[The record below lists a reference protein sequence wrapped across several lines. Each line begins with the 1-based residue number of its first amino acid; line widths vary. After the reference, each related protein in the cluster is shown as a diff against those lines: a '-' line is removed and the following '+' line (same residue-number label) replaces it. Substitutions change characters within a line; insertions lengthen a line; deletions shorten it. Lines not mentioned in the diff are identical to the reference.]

1 MSIQVALYHKTNY
14 IYDRKI
20 QLGSQIVRLRPAPHC
35 RTPILSYSQ
44 TIKPEN
50 HFINWQQD
58 TFSNYLARL
67 NFTEKT
73 DKFSIVVDLVAE
85 MIIINPFDFFLEP
98 YAEKYP
104 FTYQPELAKDL
115 KPFLEAEPPGAKLK
129 EYLASIDRREM
140 NTNDFLVKLNQGLEK
155 TIKYNIRMEPNVQ
168 TTEDTLTKL
177 SGSCRDSAW
186 LLVQILRNMGL
197 AARFV
202 SGYLI
207 QLAPDVK
214 SLEGPSG
221 PENDFTDLHAWTEVY
236 LPGAG
241 WIGLDATSGLL
252 AGEGHIPLACTPD
265 PRSAAPITGLLEKC
279 EVEFNH
285 TMRVT
290 RIHEDP
296 RSTKPYPHEI
306 WTEIE
311 ALGYRVDEEIKQ
323 ENITLTMGGEPTFIS
338 IKDME
343 GAEWNTAAVGPT
355 KKIMSVD
362 LLKRL
367 RAKWAPGSLLHFGQ
381 GKWYPGESLP
391 RWALSCFWRKD
402 GVPVW
407 RDDNLLA
414 DEQKNY
420 GFGPEHALKFMTTMT
435 QNLGVNSEYIMPAYE
450 DIFHWLWKE
459 QRLPINVKPTDSKL
473 KNAEDRSRMALVFE
487 KGVGEVTGYVLPL
500 QKGSWKS
507 GPWYLRSQNL
517 FLIPGDS
524 PMGLRL
530 PLDSLP
536 WVMEKDYPHVVEQDP
551 MGKKEPLPDP
561 LTSEAE
567 KEKIRALAGKQ
578 KLKPHKELKSQSY
591 LEGLP
596 EEDVREDVMQ
606 QPKPFPES
614 ELVAAPKPLPPA
626 VGDSAAWVIRT
637 ALCIQPRE
645 GRLYIFMPPMEK
657 ASDYFELV
665 AEIENTASITSMP
678 VIIEG
683 YTPPFDH
690 RITRFSITPDPGVM
704 EVNIH
709 PSNSWQEMVKT
720 TTELYEEARFAGLGT
735 EKFMLDGHHSGTGG
749 GNHIIMGGQ
758 SPAES
763 PWLKRPDLLRSFLTY
778 WNNHP
783 SLSFL
788 FSGLFV
794 GPTSQAPRIDEA
806 RHDTLNE
813 LEIAFDELDAQTQYY
828 REQIQNYNSN
838 QNYDLNLNPNNNQNQ
853 NYKANPNQNSSN
865 LFPCPPWLVDRLFR
879 HLLTDLTGNTH
890 RAEFCIDK
898 LYSPDSATGRLGL
911 VEFRSFEM
919 PPHAFMSLAQQLLL
933 RIFMVRF
940 WKKPYMEKLIQW
952 GTTLHDRFMLPHYVW
967 QDFCYVLMELTHDN
981 YPMKPEYFRPHFE
994 FRFPFVGKV
1003 VHAGIEME
1011 LRVAIEPW
1019 HVLGEEPGGG
1029 GTARYVDSS
1038 LERMQVLVKN
1048 MVDSRHLVM
1057 CNGRPLPMQPTGVKG
1072 EFVAGVRYR
1081 AWQPPSCLHPTIGV
1095 HAPLIFDIVDKWS
1108 SRSIG
1113 GCTYHVAHPGGRSYE
1128 TFPVNS
1134 YEAEGRRVSRFFS
1147 IGHTPGIMENIP
1159 EKQVNSN
1166 FPHTLDLRRR

>member
-1 MSIQVALYHKTNY
+1 MADMV
-14 IYDRKI
+14 
-20 QLGSQIVRLRPAPHC
+20 
-35 RTPILSYSQ
+35 
-44 TIKPEN
+44 
-50 HFINWQQD
+50 
-58 TFSNYLARL
+58 
-67 NFTEKT
+67 
-73 DKFSIVVDLVAE
+73 
-85 MIIINPFDFFLEP
+85 IINPFDFFLEP
-98 YAEKYP
+98 YAEKCP
-104 FTYQPELAKDL
+104 FTYKPELAKDL
-115 KPFLEAEPPGAKLK
+115 KPFLQVDPPGKKLR
-129 EYLASIDRREM
+129 EYLAAIDRSKM
-140 NTNDFLVKLNQGLEK
+140 DTNDFLVMINQGLEK

-168 TTEDTLTKL
+168 SSEETLTKL

-186 LLVQILRNMGL
+186 LLVQILRHLGL

-252 AGEGHIPLACTPD
+252 TGEGHIPLACTPD
-265 PRSAAPITGLLEKC
+265 PRSAAPVTGLLEKC
-279 EVEFNH
+279 EVDFSH
-285 TMRVT
+285 TMTIT

-296 RSTKPYPHEI
+296 RSTKPYPEEI
-306 WTEIE
+306 WKEIE
-311 ALGYRVDEEIKQ
+311 TLGYRVDEDIRREK
-323 ENITLTMGGEPTFIS
+323 ITLTMGGEPTFVS
-338 IKDME
+338 AKDME
-343 GAEWNTAAVGPT
+343 GEEWNTAAVGPD

-402 GVPVW
+402 GRPVW
-407 RDDNLLA
+407 KDDSLLA
-414 DEQKNY
+414 DEDKDY
-420 GFGPEHALKFMTTMT
+420 GFGSDQALELMKAIT
-435 QNLGVNSEYIMPAYE
+435 QILGVNSKYIMPAYE

-459 QRLPINVKPTDSKL
+459 QRLPVNVKPTDSRL
-473 KNAEDRSRMALVFE
+473 KNEEDRARMAQVFQ
-487 KGVGEVTGYVLPL
+487 KGIGEVTGYVLPL

-507 GPWYLRSQNL
+507 GPWHLRNDNL

-536 WVMEKDYPHVVEQDP
+536 WVMEKEYPHVIEEDP
-551 MGKKEPLPDP
+551 MGKKEPLHDP
-561 LTSEAE
+561 LTSEEDKA
-567 KEKIRALAGKQ
+567 KI
-578 KLKPHKELKSQSY
+578 KELFKDQKKQRH
-591 LEGLP
+591 LEGVP
-596 EEDVREDVMQ
+596 EEEARDDVIP
-606 QPKPFPES
+606 QPRPFA
-614 ELVAAPKPLPPA
+614 ELEPA
-626 VGDSAAWVIRT
+626 MGESAAWVIRT
-637 ALCIQPRE
+637 ALCIQPRG
-645 GRLYIFMPPMEK
+645 GRLYVFMPPMER
-657 ASDYFELV
+657 AVDYFELV
-665 AEIENTASITSMP
+665 TAVEGAASITGLS

-690 RITRFSITPDPGVM
+690 RINRFSITPDPGVM

-709 PSNSWQEMVKT
+709 PAHTWKEMVET
-720 TTELYEEARFAGLGT
+720 TTSLYEEARQAGLGT
-735 EKFMLDGHHSGTGG
+735 EKFMLDGRHSGTGG
-749 GNHIIMGGQ
+749 GNHIIMGGAT
-758 SPAES
+758 PGES

-813 LEIAFDELDAQTQYY
+813 LEIAFDELQAQTRYY
-828 REQIQNYNSN
+828 QKQADTDRKSFSKTDVDIN
-838 QNYDLNLNPNNNQNQ
+838 
-853 NYKANPNQNSSN
+853 
-865 LFPCPPWLVDRLFR
+865 CPPWLVDRLFR

-898 LYSPDSATGRLGL
+898 LYSPDSAAGRLGL

-933 RIFMVRF
+933 RICMVKF
-940 WKKPYMEKLIQW
+940 WKKPYEEKLIRW
-952 GTTLHDRFMLPHYVW
+952 GTSLHDRFMLPFYVW
-967 QDFCYVLMELTHDN
+967 QDFCDVLKEFTLDG
-981 YPMKPEYFRPHFE
+981 YPMKPEYFHPHFE
-994 FRFPFVGKV
+994 FRFPFIGKV

-1011 LRVAIEPW
+1011 LRTAIEPW

-1038 LERMQVLVKN
+1038 LEKMQVLVKN
-1048 MVDSRHLVM
+1048 MTDSRHMVL
-1057 CNGRPLPMQPTGVKG
+1057 CNGRPLPLQPSGTMG
-1072 EFVAGVRYR
+1072 EFVGGVRYR

-1095 HAPLIFDIVDKWS
+1095 HAPLIFDILDTWNR
-1108 SRSIG
+1108 RSIG
-1113 GCTYHVAHPGGRSYE
+1113 GCTYHVAHPGGRGYE
-1128 TFPVNS
+1128 IFPVNS
-1134 YEAEGRRVSRFFS
+1134 YEAEGRRVSGFS
-1147 IGHTPGIMENIP
+1147 VWGIPPGSLIMSR
-1159 EKQVNSN
+1159 KK
-1166 FPHTLDLRRR
+1166 H

>member
-1 MSIQVALYHKTNY
+1 MSIQVALYHKTDY

-20 QLGSQIVRLRPAPHC
+20 QLGSQIIRLRPAPHC

-44 TIKPEN
+44 TIKPDE

-58 TFSNYLARL
+58 PFSNYLARL
-67 NFTEKT
+67 NFSEKT
-73 DKFSIVVDLVAE
+73 DHFSIVVDLVAE

-98 YAEKYP
+98 YSEKCP
-104 FTYQPELAKDL
+104 FTYPAELAKDL
-115 KPFLEAEPPGAKLK
+115 KPFLEVEAPGKLLK
-129 EYLASIDRREM
+129 EYLASIDCKEM
-140 NTNDFLVKLNQGLEK
+140 NTNDFLVKINQGLEK

-168 TTEDTLTKL
+168 TSEETLTKL

-186 LLVQILRNMGL
+186 LLVQILRHMGL

-214 SLEGPSG
+214 SLDGPSG

-241 WIGLDATSGLL
+241 WIGLDPTSGLL

-265 PRSAAPITGLLEKC
+265 PRSAAPVTGLLEKC
-279 EVEFNH
+279 EVDFNH

-306 WTEIE
+306 WSEIE
-311 ALGYRVDEEIKQ
+311 ELGYKVDDEILK
-323 ENITLTMGGEPTFIS
+323 ENINLTMGGEPTFVS

-343 GAEWNTAAVGPT
+343 GAEWNTAAVGPN

-367 RAKWAPGSLLHFGQ
+367 RSRWTKGSLLHFGQ

-402 GVPVW
+402 GIPLW
-407 RDDNLLA
+407 RDDTLLA
-414 DEQKNY
+414 HEDKDY
-420 GFGPEHALKFMTTMT
+420 GFGAKEALKLMTTLT
-435 QNLGVNSEYIMPAYE
+435 GLLGVNSKYIIPAYE

-459 QRLPINVKPTDSKL
+459 QRLPVNVMPTDSKL
-473 KNAEDRSRMALVFE
+473 KNPEDRARMAMVFE
-487 KGVGEVTGYVLPL
+487 KGIGEVTGYVLPL

-507 GPWYLRSQNL
+507 GPWHLRSQNL
-517 FLIPGDS
+517 FLVPGDS

-536 WVMEKDYPHVVEQDP
+536 WVMESDYPHVVEDDP
-551 MGKKEPLPDP
+551 MVIKSDSIGKKE
-561 LTSEAE
+561 
-567 KEKIRALAGKQ
+567 ALK
-578 KLKPHKELKSQSY
+578 KSQLY
-591 LEGLP
+591 IDGLP
-596 EEDVREDVMQ
+596 EEQIREDVIQ
-606 QPKPFPES
+606 QPQPFTNPERS
-614 ELVAAPKPLPPA
+614 THKDSAQYPA
-626 VGDSAAWVIRT
+626 VGESAAWVIRT
-637 ALCIQPRE
+637 ALCIQPRD
-645 GRLYIFMPPMEK
+645 GRLYIFMPPMER
-657 ASDYFELV
+657 ASDYFELI
-665 AEIENTASITSMP
+665 AEIERAASITNLP

-690 RITRFSITPDPGVM
+690 RINRFSITPDPGVI

-709 PSNSWQEMVKT
+709 PANTWQEMVKT
-720 TTELYEEARFAGLGT
+720 TTELYEEARFAYLGT
-735 EKFMLDGHHSGTGG
+735 EKFMLDGRHSGTGG
-749 GNHIIMGGQ
+749 GNHIIMGGPT
-758 SPAES
+758 PAQS

-813 LEIAFDELDAQTQYY
+813 LEIAFGELDGQIEYY
-828 REQIQNYNSN
+828 RSQLQS
-838 QNYDLNLNPNNNQNQ
+838 QNYDANQFMCQ
-853 NYKANPNQNSSN
+853 
-865 LFPCPPWLVDRLFR
+865 PWLVDRLFR

-933 RIFMVRF
+933 RIFMVKF
-940 WKKPYMEKLIQW
+940 WKKPCSEKLIHW
-952 GTTLHDRFMLPHYVW
+952 GTSLHDRFMLPYYVW
-967 QDFCYVLMELTHDN
+967 QDFCDVLEELSLDN
-981 YPMKPEYFRPHFE
+981 YPMKPQYFHPHFE

-1048 MVDSRHLVM
+1048 MTDSRHLIM
-1057 CNGRPLPMQPTGVKG
+1057 CNNRPLPMQPTGVKG

-1095 HAPLIFDIVDKWS
+1095 HAPLIFDIVDRWS
-1108 SRSIG
+1108 NRSIG

-1128 TFPVNS
+1128 IFPVNS

-1147 IGHTPGIMENIP
+1147 IGHTPGYMGHIP
-1159 EKQVNSN
+1159 EVKINRD
-1166 FPHTLDLRRR
+1166 FPHTLDLRKR

>member
-1 MSIQVALYHKTNY
+1 MAIQVALHHKTDY
-14 IYDRKI
+14 VYDRKI
-20 QLGSQIVRLRPAPHC
+20 LLGSQVVRLRPAPHC

-44 TIKPEN
+44 TINPEE

-58 TFSNYLARL
+58 PFSNYLARL
-67 NFTEKT
+67 NFPEKT
-73 DKFSIVVDLVAE
+73 DHFSIVVDLVAE
-85 MIIINPFDFFLEP
+85 MVIINPFDFFLEP
-98 YAEKYP
+98 YAEQFPFAYP
-104 FTYQPELAKDL
+104 PELAKDL
-115 KPFLEAEPPGAKLK
+115 KPFLQAEPAGKRLG
-129 EYLASIDRREM
+129 EYIASIDRTRV
-140 NTNDFLVKLNQGLEK
+140 NTNDFLVTVNQTLQRA
-155 TIKYNIRMEPNVQ
+155 IRYNIRMEPNVQ
-168 TTEDTLTKL
+168 TCEETLTRL

-186 LLVQILRNMGL
+186 LLVQILRHMGL

-207 QLAPDVK
+207 QLAADVK

-221 PENDFTDLHAWTEVY
+221 PEKDFTDLHAWAEVF

-265 PRSAAPITGLLEKC
+265 PRSAAPVTGLLEKC
-279 EVEFNH
+279 EVKFSH
-285 TMRVT
+285 TMTVT

-296 RSTKPYPHEI
+296 RSTMPYPQEI

-311 ALGYRVDEEIKQ
+311 ALGYRVDETIQK
-323 ENITLTMGGEPTFIS
+323 ENITLTMGGEPTFVS
-338 IKDME
+338 AKDME

-355 KKIMSVD
+355 KKKLSMELIH
-362 LLKRL
+362 RL
-367 RAKWAPGSLLHFGQ
+367 RALWAQGSLLHLGQ

-402 GVPVW
+402 GTPVW
-407 RDDNLLA
+407 KQDRLLA
-414 DEQKNY
+414 DETVDY
-420 GFGPEHALKFMTTMT
+420 GFGPDQALCLMTAITRI
-435 QNLGVNSEYIMPAYE
+435 LGVNPRYILPAHE

-459 QRLPINVKPTDSKL
+459 KRLPVNVDPSDPKL
-473 KNAEDRSRMALVFE
+473 KSAEDRARMVQVFE
-487 KGVGEVTGYVLPL
+487 TGLGTVTGYVLPL

-507 GPWYLRSQNL
+507 GPWHLKSGHL

-536 WVMEKDYPHVVEQDP
+536 WVTEKDYPHVVEEDP
-551 MGKKEPLPDP
+551 MGRKEPFADP
-561 LTSEAE
+561 LTPDSD
-567 KEKIRALAGKQ
+567 KEIIRVRLKGQESQNRLDGKPETLAR
-578 KLKPHKELKSQSY
+578 P
-591 LEGLP
+591 
-596 EEDVREDVMQ
+596 DVMD
-606 QPKPFPES
+606 QPRPFDEP
-614 ELVAAPKPLPPA
+614 VPA
-626 VGDSAAWVIRT
+626 RGESAAWVIRT

-645 GRLYIFMPPMEK
+645 GRLHVFMPPMER
-657 ASDYFELV
+657 AADYFELIDAV
-665 AEIENTASITSMP
+665 EAAADETSLP

-690 RITRFSITPDPGVM
+690 RINRLSITPDPGVL

-709 PSNSWQEMVKT
+709 PAASWKEMVKT
-720 TTELYEEARFAGLGT
+720 TTELYEAARLTGLGT
-735 EKFMLDGHHSGTGG
+735 EKFMLDGRHSGTGG
-749 GNHIIMGGQ
+749 GNHIIMGGPD
-758 SPAES
+758 PAQS
-763 PWLKRPDLLRSFLTY
+763 PWLRQPDLLRSFLSF

-783 SLSFL
+783 SLSFM
-788 FSGLFV
+788 FSGLFI

-813 LEIAFDELDAQTQYY
+813 LEIAFDELDARMRYY
-828 REQIQNYNSN
+828 QE
-838 QNYDLNLNPNNNQNQ
+838 LNPAETSPGSRPGTGQDTGI
-853 NYKANPNQNSSN
+853 
-865 LFPCPPWLVDRLFR
+865 PCPPWLVDRLFR

-919 PPHAFMSLAQQLLL
+919 PPHARMSLAQQLLL

-940 WKKPYMEKLIQW
+940 WKQPYEENLARW
-952 GTTLHDRFMLPHYVW
+952 GTTLHDRFMLPFYVW
-967 QDFCYVLMELTHDN
+967 QDFTHVLDLLTRDGF
-981 YPMKPEYFRPHFE
+981 PMKPEYFHPHFE

-1003 VHAGIEME
+1003 SLAGMEME
-1011 LRVAIEPW
+1011 LRTAMEPW

-1038 LERMQVLVKN
+1038 LERMQVMVRN
-1048 MVDSRHLVM
+1048 MTGARYKVLCNSRVL
-1057 CNGRPLPMQPTGVKG
+1057 PLQPTGTQG
-1072 EFVAGVRYR
+1072 EFVGGVRYR

-1095 HAPLIFDIVDKWS
+1095 HAPLIFDVVDTWNR
-1108 SRSIG
+1108 RSIG

-1128 TFPVNS
+1128 VFPVNA
-1134 YEAEGRRVSRFFS
+1134 YEAEGRRISRFLS
-1147 IGHTPGIMENIP
+1147 MGHTPGVMENIP
-1159 EKQVNSN
+1159 VEKISRD
-1166 FPHTLDLRRR
+1166 FPHTLDLRTRS

>member
-1 MSIQVALYHKTNY
+1 MAIQVALYHKTDY

-20 QLGSQIVRLRPAPHC
+20 QLGSQVVRLRPAPHC

-44 TIKPEN
+44 TITPEG

-58 TFSNYLARL
+58 PFSNYLARL
-67 NFTEKT
+67 NFPEKT
-73 DKFSIVVDLVAE
+73 DRFSIVVDLLAE
-85 MIIINPFDFFLEP
+85 MVIINPFDFFLES
-98 YAEKYP
+98 YAETFPFAYP
-104 FTYQPELAKDL
+104 EDLAKDL
-115 KPFLEAEPPGAKLK
+115 KPFLEVAPPGKKLR
-129 EYLASIDRREM
+129 EYLAAIDRS
-140 NTNDFLVKLNQGLEK
+140 NTATNDFLVRVNQGLEK
-155 TIKYNIRMEPNVQ
+155 TIQYNIRMEPNVQ
-168 TTEDTLTKL
+168 TSEETLTKL
-177 SGSCRDSAW
+177 TGSCRDSAW
-186 LLVQILRNMGL
+186 LLVQILRHMGL

-221 PENDFTDLHAWTEVY
+221 PEKDFTDLHAWTEVY

-241 WIGLDATSGLL
+241 WIGLDPTSGLL

-265 PRSAAPITGLLEKC
+265 PRSAAPVTGMVEKC
-279 EVEFNH
+279 EVDFSH
-285 TMRVT
+285 TMRIT

-296 RSTKPYPHEI
+296 RSTKPYPEDV
-306 WTEIE
+306 WKQIE
-311 ALGYRVDEEIKQ
+311 ALGYRVDEEIQK
-323 ENITLTMGGEPTFIS
+323 ESIHLTMGGEPTFVS
-338 IKDME
+338 AKDME
-343 GAEWNTAAVGPT
+343 ADEWNTAAVGPS
-355 KKIMSVD
+355 KKILSVD

-367 RAKWAPGSLLHFGQ
+367 RTKWAPGSLLHFGQ

-391 RWALSCFWRKD
+391 RWALSCFWRRD
-402 GVPVW
+402 GKPVW
-407 RDDNLLA
+407 KDERLLA
-414 DEQKNY
+414 DEEKDY
-420 GFGPEHALKFMTTMT
+420 GFGPKEALKLMHNLATV
-435 QNLGVNSEYIMPAYE
+435 LGVNSKYIMPAYE

-459 QRLPINVKPTDSKL
+459 QRLPVNVNPADAKL
-473 KNAEDRSRMALVFE
+473 KNAEDRARMAKVFE
-487 KGVGEVTGYVLPL
+487 KGIGAVTGYVLPL

-507 GPWYLRSQNL
+507 GPWHLRSDSL

-536 WVMEKDYPHVVEQDP
+536 WVTAKDYPHVVEEDP
-551 MGKKEPLPDP
+551 MGDQKPLHDP
-561 LTSEAE
+561 LTSDAD
-567 KEKIRALAGKQ
+567 KAKI
-578 KLKPHKELKSQSY
+578 KELLAAKKSQHH

-596 EEDVREDVMQ
+596 EEEIRDDVIAQPRPFDD
-606 QPKPFPES
+606 PKPAEG
-614 ELVAAPKPLPPA
+614 E
-626 VGDSAAWVIRT
+626 SAAWVIRT
-637 ALCIQPRE
+637 ALCIQPRD
-645 GRLYIFMPPMEK
+645 GRLYVFMPPMER
-657 ASDYFELV
+657 AADYFELIT
-665 AEIENTASITSMP
+665 AIEDAASISSLA

-690 RITRFSITPDPGVM
+690 RINRFSITPDPGVM

-709 PSNSWQEMVKT
+709 PAHTWKEMVET
-720 TTELYEEARFAGLGT
+720 TTELYEQARQTGLGT
-735 EKFMLDGHHSGTGG
+735 EKFMLDGRHSGTGG
-749 GNHIIMGGQ
+749 GNHIIMGGNT
-758 SPAES
+758 PAES

-788 FSGLFV
+788 FSSLFV

-806 RHDTLNE
+806 RHDSLYE
-813 LEIAFDELDAQTQYY
+813 LEIAFDEMKTQVEYH
-828 REQIQNYNSN
+828 E
-838 QNYDLNLNPNNNQNQ
+838 NLTN
-853 NYKANPNQNSSN
+853 AE
-865 LFPCPPWLVDRLFR
+865 FPCPPWLVDRLFR

-890 RAEFCIDK
+890 RTEFCIDK

-933 RIFMVRF
+933 RIFMVKF
-940 WKKPYMEKLIQW
+940 WKKPYEEKLVHW
-952 GTTLHDRFMLPHYVW
+952 GTALHDRFMLPHYVW
-967 QDFCYVLMELTHDN
+967 QDFCDVLEELCLDG
-981 YPMKPEYFRPHFE
+981 YPMKPEYFHPHFE

-1003 VHAGIEME
+1003 THADIEME

-1038 LERMQVLVKN
+1038 LEKMQVRVKN
-1048 MVDSRHLVM
+1048 MTDSRYRVL
-1057 CNGRPLPMQPTGVKG
+1057 CNGRPLPMHNTGTKG
-1072 EFVAGVRYR
+1072 DFVAGVRYR

-1095 HAPLIFDIVDKWS
+1095 HAPLIFDIVDTWS
-1108 SRSIG
+1108 RRSIG

-1128 TFPVNS
+1128 VFPVNA

-1147 IGHTPGIMENIP
+1147 IGHTPGVWDHILEKSENRD
-1159 EKQVNSN
+1159 
-1166 FPHTLDLRRR
+1166 FPHTLDLRRKQRTFKQ